1 MKRRRIKNVR
11 KDKRIFTKTAK
22 STAAVNIKPMVM
34 RGGIRL

>member
-11 KDKRIFTKTAK
+11 TDKRIFSKTAK